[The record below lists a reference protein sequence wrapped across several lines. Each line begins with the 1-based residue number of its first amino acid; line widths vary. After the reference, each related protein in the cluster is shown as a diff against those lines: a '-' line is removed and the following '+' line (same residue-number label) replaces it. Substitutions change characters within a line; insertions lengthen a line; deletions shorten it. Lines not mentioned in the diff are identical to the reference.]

1 MSLAVVAVGVMQVFG
16 VQVGY
21 LCGCTGQTT
30 TLAACEDGVC
40 HFHVAHEDGD
50 GNSVTRHE
58 MEGAH
63 EHDGS
68 SENHHKHSEI
78 RESLVV
84 TTFRTVS
91 LLPAVVFFDLPITF
105 LVPEISFLPSEIVA
119 GIDVSRPP
127 EYGSP
132 PMPVMVAQTIVMRI

>member
-30 TLAACEDGVC
+30 TLSACEEDVC
-40 HFHVAHEDGD
+40 HLHV
-50 GNSVTRHE
+50 
-58 MEGAH
+58 

-68 SENHHKHSEI
+68 DDGSVTGHELEGGHEEDGSSEDHHKHTEI
-78 RESLVV
+78 RENLVV

-91 LLPAVVFFDLPITF
+91 LLPVVVFFDLPMTF
-105 LVPEISFLPSEIVA
+105 HVPEISLLPPEIVA

-127 EYGSP
+127 EYGNP
-132 PMPVMVAQTIVMRI
+132 PMPLMVAQTIVMRI